1 MQVYHVDDSQ
11 DWNLVLDTY
20 REALLNEHYV
30 LSDDIQEV
38 LGKGAVI
45 SFRKSLI
52 SRKTSFKEDSIN
64 FIQMPEI
71 DEFGLILKDVTEIY
85 SDIR

>member
-1 MQVYHVDDSQ
+1 MLVTSCKKMQVYHVDDSQ
-11 DWNLVLDTY
+11 DWNLILDTY

-38 LGKGAVI
+38 LGKGAVL

-64 FIQMPEI
+64 PESVN
-71 DEFGLILKDVTEIY
+71 L
-85 SDIR
+85 SS